1 MCIAFDSVIPL
12 PEISDGNITRD
23 ENVHHTS
30 VCDGTPVWAWLSQS
44 WQTEKWDLGRTDVY
58 PCGHP
63 FAGGKIQKS
72 MWSSLV
78 CIFFFKK
85 QSLQTHMPTPRIC
98 EGCSEGHPSGSD
110 SPGQLETQRS
120 RLTRSIMVKAIL
132 VRPDVSLICPLPF
145 TSGPSVK
152 AASPRDQFPT
162 QHRRNVSATRSSLY
176 PLLSS
181 LGGRTAP
188 DGPSAENK
196 IFTKAHQASWGPA
209 PGPARPCSGSNQPSL
224 VLPQQGHDPAG
235 RPFSLPVSGLDKHLY
250 TYGHILEHSPS
261 TPS

>member
-1 MCIAFDSVIPL
+1 MFTHVDIPSQGEKSRKVCGAVLFVSSFSKSNRYRHTCPHRGSVR
-12 PEISDGNITRD
+12 GAVRGTR
-23 ENVHHTS
+23 
-30 VCDGTPVWAWLSQS
+30 
-44 WQTEKWDLGRTDVY
+44 
-58 PCGHP
+58 
-63 FAGGKIQKS
+63 
-72 MWSSLV
+72 
-78 CIFFFKK
+78 
-85 QSLQTHMPTPRIC
+85 
-98 EGCSEGHPSGSD
+98 SGSD

-132 VRPDVSLICPLPF
+132 VHPDVSLICPLPF

-196 IFTKAHQASWGPA
+196 IFTKAHQTSWGPA

-224 VLPQQGHDPAG
+224 VLPQQGRDPAG
-235 RPFSLPVSGLDKHLY
+235 RPFSLPASGLDKHLY